1 MAKSGY
7 SITSEGEVALAA
19 AGTSKTILGVDAP
32 SNFGIDVKGWW
43 VDFDGVTASD
53 KPVKIQLL
61 VCTFATNAPGTN
73 STSVTVKQLYG
84 RLAGTGFA
92 AAKNWTAEPT
102 VIESQAY
109 DEFALDS
116 VKGAYR
122 YDWPLGES
130 PDAALDS
137 GFIIRALV
145 ETGDTVSAAIRA
157 GMRFERT

>member
-7 SITSEGEVALAA
+7 SITTEGEVALAA
-19 AGTSKTILGVDAP
+19 AGTAKTILGLDGNA
-32 SNFGIDVKGWW
+32 NFGIDLKSWW
-43 VDFDGVTASD
+43 VDFDGVTAAE
-53 KPVKIQLL
+53 KPVKVQLL

-73 STSVTVKQLYG
+73 STTVTVKQTYG

-102 VIESQAY
+102 TIESQAY
-109 DEFALDS
+109 DEFGLDP
-116 VKGAYR
+116 VKGVYR

-130 PDAALDS
+130 PDCALDS
-137 GFIIRALV
+137 GFIIRVLV
-145 ETGDTVSAAIRA
+145 ETGDTVTASIRA